1 MSIKLHHITDAITAL
16 RLAMIAT
23 QDSNYPAWKAA
34 MFAVTQLEADVKEMA
49 DVAVEEVEA

>member
-1 MSIKLHHITDAITAL
+1 MSIKLHHITDAIAAL

-34 MFAVTQLEADVKEMA
+34 MYAVTQLEADVKEMA

>member
-1 MSIKLHHITDAITAL
+1 MSIELHHITDAIAAL

-23 QDSNYPAWKAA
+23 QDSNFPAWKAA

>member
-1 MSIKLHHITDAITAL
+1 MNKISMRHITDAIVAL

-34 MFAVTQLEADVKEMA
+34 MFAVTQLEADIGEMT
-49 DVAVEEVEA
+49 VEVEELMA